1 MTALDSWPNFSFE
14 DEHQDESSSFY
25 HLSESNGEDEKY
37 EEHEDIAEGLE
48 QDGKFLLITNIDMEP
63 CTVDRQLRIIIQW
76 LVASEAEVAEI
87 YFHDSSKK
95 DFVLLS

>member
-25 HLSESNGEDEKY
+25 HLSESNEDEKD

-48 QDGKFLLITNIDMEP
+48 QYGKFLLITNIDMEP
-63 CTVDRQLRIIIQW
+63 CTVDCQLRIIIQW